1 MFTYAGMTFSARA
14 GEGFPDG
21 GTELNQRTGGRGGPE
36 GDGGASVSG
45 GGNVGGAAEDNHSTS
60 DESMSEEE
68 GSRKFVPPISNP
80 VIVSKLCK
88 LPFSA
93 TNLNGVKGQ
102 FGNGVNPSDV
112 LVFPTNFNSVGK
124 LAGQTDSII
133 GSYNAVAALRKV
145 DRTNPRLSEGGR
157 QKPESS
163 QIGSFKTK
171 GDGRFAICHFMT
183 LVEKKQN
190 ISFSFD
196 PKTWICSSCNGRGG
210 GGHPVGGGGVET
222 RQVFVLMDQNF
233 PAVLPCSMGE
243 CLKIIRVED
252 GGLNEIVSVWLDIT
266 KGRDFPAGSVVVL
279 ASASHLTLHGVGGY
293 IPDLASEFS

>member
-1 MFTYAGMTFSARA
+1 MFTYAGMTSSARA

-21 GTELNQRTGGRGGPE
+21 STELNQHGGERGGPE

-45 GGNVGGAAEDNHSTS
+45 GGNVGGAAEDNHSSS

-68 GSRKFVPPISNP
+68 GSRKFVPP
-80 VIVSKLCK
+80 
-88 LPFSA
+88 
-93 TNLNGVKGQ
+93 NLSGVKGQ

-112 LVFPTNFNSVGK
+112 PVFPTNFNSVGK
-124 LAGQTDSII
+124 LVGQTDSII

-145 DRTNPRLSEGGR
+145 DRTNPSLSEGGR

-171 GDGRFAICHFMT
+171 GDGRLAICHFMT

-196 PKTWICSSCNGRGG
+196 PKTLICSSCSGRGG
-210 GGHPVGGGGVET
+210 GTQWGEGGWRLGKILSSRT
-222 RQVFVLMDQNF
+222 RTS
-233 PAVLPCSMGE
+233 LPS
-243 CLKIIRVED
+243 CLAAWE
-252 GGLNEIVSVWLDIT
+252 
-266 KGRDFPAGSVVVL
+266 
-279 ASASHLTLHGVGGY
+279 SASKSFEWRMGG
-293 IPDLASEFS
+293 